1 MSSTNAVIV
10 PCAATG
16 DATVGSTCSI
26 TTTANTLAPGAAVE
40 GQRAI
45 WETGQVRV
53 SDGGA
58 DGNPATADGEGLF
71 LVQGVFVP

>member
-1 MSSTNAVIV
+1 M
-10 PCAATG
+10 PCTATG

-26 TTTANTLAPGAAVE
+26 TTTAQTIAPGSAVE
-40 GQRAI
+40 GMRAI
-45 WETGQVRV
+45 WETGQVPV

-71 LVQGVFVP
+71 LVQGVFIP